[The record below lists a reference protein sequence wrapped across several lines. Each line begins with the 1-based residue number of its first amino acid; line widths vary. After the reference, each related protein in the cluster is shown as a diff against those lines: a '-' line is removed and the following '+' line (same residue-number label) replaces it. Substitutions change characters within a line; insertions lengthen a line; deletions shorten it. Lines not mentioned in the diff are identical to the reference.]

1 MAVPTSFASWTY
13 NDSTLKSNGEPESS
27 SFRLPITNLTA
38 ANVAAQAAL
47 VDTLTTA
54 IEAVVLGVLQKKS
67 VVYEEVVLSDIAAND
82 QLAQREIKLLCRYH
96 GVTSGSKFRCSI
108 PTFDLALLPLHSEFL
123 DLTADE
129 GLALKSAF
137 EAIIKSPN
145 DDTEAVVL
153 DSAQFV
159 GRNT

>member
-13 NDSTLKSNGEPESS
+13 NDSTVKANGEPESS
-27 SFRLPITNLTA
+27 SFRLPVTNLTA
-38 ANVAAQAAL
+38 ANVAAQSAL
-47 VDTLTTA
+47 VADLTTA
-54 IEAVVLGVLQKKS
+54 IEAVVLGVLQKTTLIFD
-67 VVYEEVVLSDIAAND
+67 EVVLSDIPAND

-96 GVTSGSKFRCSI
+96 DTTTGAKFRCSI
-108 PTFDLALLPLHSEFL
+108 PTFDLSLLPLHSEFL

-137 EAIIKSPN
+137 EAIVKSPT
-145 DDTEAVVL
+145 DDSHAVVL